1 MKTTKKQLISEYQD
15 GNYAAV
21 EIYRSTD
28 KRNELHSDYMKHEC
42 ETLDELPDDYDIA
55 CEVYEL
61 DQDEYNN
68 TILANACQTA
78 DFKAWYGDPDA
89 IVLVILIDYDELHF
103 DGTGYCD
110 DVEDVELTK
119 HGNGNDYLRWTWR
132 GREYW
137 AQGEFQVDKNGILH
151 HAWMTPTGHEIEIKA
166 QYREEPNID
175 YYVINIEHI
184 PWLCY
189 PLPLTRSLL
198 GTTCRFLRQQRGI
211 SIRDLADRAGVS
223 KATVVNV
230 EAGRFAPNI
239 DVAGKLLS
247 ALGATLRII

>member
-28 KRNELHSDYMKHEC
+28 NRNELHTDYIKHEC
-42 ETLDELPDDYDIA
+42 ESLDELPDNYDIA

-68 TILANACQTA
+68 TILANTCQTA

-89 IVLVILIDYDELHF
+89 IVLVVLIDYDELPF

-119 HGNGNDYLRWTWR
+119 HGNGNDYLRWTWK

-137 AQGEFQVDKNGILH
+137 AQGEFHVDKNGILH
-151 HAWMTPTGHEIEIKA
+151 HDWITPTGHEIEITT
-166 QYREEPNID
+166 QYREEPNIH
-175 YYVINIEHI
+175 YYVINIGMKRGI
-184 PWLCY
+184 MGLNPTSKTY
-189 PLPLTRSLL
+189 KTFA
-198 GTTCRFLRQQRGI
+198 GVARFLNSHGYPINVTEDDDICLCKWNYQGRPFTI
-211 SIRDLADRAGVS
+211 SKVC
-223 KATVVNV
+223 KY
-230 EAGRFAPNI
+230 
-239 DVAGKLLS
+239 
-247 ALGATLRII
+247 